1 MESVECSRKLTGSPN
16 CCSHWACEQVQQIHS
31 EEESQGM
38 GRGVLTTLT
47 TTVSDGVCPLS
58 VPSAGSFT
66 HSFSFH
72 PHNLLVG
79 GYEPHSCPQLPRG
92 TAGLQSQVPL
102 RAHVLVHLGI
112 CHSVTPLVSAVVSF
126 CPNYCFGHVSCVRQ
140 LWGSHHVRCPVLGA
154 LSIAENSMLISPI
167 HGTYSWSEETE
178 NYSFL
183 ISVKQHLLST

>member
-1 MESVECSRKLTGSPN
+1 
-16 CCSHWACEQVQQIHS
+16 
-31 EEESQGM
+31 M

-102 RAHVLVHLGI
+102 QSPCSCPPGDLPQ
-112 CHSVTPLVSAVVSF
+112 CHPISFCSCLLLSQLLFRSCILCQAALRVCLIMCAALCQVPLVQQ
-126 CPNYCFGHVSCVRQ
+126 RI
-140 LWGSHHVRCPVLGA
+140 RCL
-154 LSIAENSMLISPI
+154 
-167 HGTYSWSEETE
+167 
-178 NYSFL
+178 FL
-183 ISVKQHLLST
+183 PFMELTVDQRRLRITAS

>member
-66 HSFSFH
+66 HRFSFH
-72 PHNLLVG
+72 PHNPLVG
-79 GYEPHSCPQLPRG
+79 GYEPHSCPLLLRG

-102 RAHVLVHLGI
+102 QSPCSCPPGDLPQ
-112 CHSVTPLVSAVVSF
+112 CHPISF
-126 CPNYCFGHVSCVRQ
+126 CCCLLLSQLLFRSCILCQAALRVSSCA
-140 LWGSHHVRCPVLGA
+140 LPCARCP
-154 LSIAENSMLISPI
+154 
-167 HGTYSWSEETE
+167 
-178 NYSFL
+178 
-183 ISVKQHLLST
+183 